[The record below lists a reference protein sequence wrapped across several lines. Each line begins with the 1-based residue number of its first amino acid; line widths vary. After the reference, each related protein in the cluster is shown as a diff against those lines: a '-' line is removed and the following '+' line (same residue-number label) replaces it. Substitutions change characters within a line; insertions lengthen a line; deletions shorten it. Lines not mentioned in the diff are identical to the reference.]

1 MTSGWLV
8 CEARVLSSVEVAR
21 SRAERRRGLLGRDHL
36 DGALLIERCRWVHT
50 LRMRFPLDVAYLD
63 GDSNVIKTVRMARW
77 RVGMPVLGAR
87 SVVEAEAGA
96 FGRWGLHVG
105 DHLELRNGS

>member
-1 MTSGWLV
+1 MTTGWLV

-21 SRAERRRGLLGRDHL
+21 SRSERRGGLLGRDQF

-50 LRMRFPLDVAYLD
+50 LRMHFSLDVAYLD
-63 GDSNVIKTVRMARW
+63 GDGNVIKTVRMAPW
-77 RVGMPVLGAR
+77 RVGMPVPGAR
-87 SVVEAEAGA
+87 AVVEAEAGA